1 MIQARIG
8 GTVAV
13 IEDGA
18 STERNAA
25 SKVFAMLTN
34 ASHWILP
41 IPHPPSV

>member
-1 MIQARIG
+1 MIQARLG

-34 ASHWILP
+34 ASHRILP